1 MRRADRTGADRAGAG
16 GRSRRKG
23 DSTGAAGDSRRSE
36 PEWRWSDSLAMVI
49 AGLQVVLPFV
59 AIIIAATT
67 VAYLLVALLFR

>member
-1 MRRADRTGADRAGAG
+1 MRRADRTGADRAGA
-16 GRSRRKG
+16 
-23 DSTGAAGDSRRSE
+23 DSRPRREGRSE

-59 AIIIAATT
+59 AIIIAVTT